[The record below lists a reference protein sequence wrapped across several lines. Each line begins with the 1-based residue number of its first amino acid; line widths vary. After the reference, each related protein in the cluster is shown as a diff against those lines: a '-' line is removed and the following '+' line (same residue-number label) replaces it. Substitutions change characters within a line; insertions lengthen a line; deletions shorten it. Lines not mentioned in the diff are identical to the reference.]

1 MTSMEKLLL
10 HKRLEGL
17 EFNSKDKI
25 FVTLLLIG
33 QQYVTHSHT
42 TCRIPKTL
50 LKIWNGYFQFLGSH
64 SYLLSS
70 NKQAVPYSEGVNPP
84 TPTILSTCLWVFL
97 GKRVGRYFP
106 PCPNPWPN
114 PYAWLIKSRVV
125 GNADSAFNRKM
136 VFLLDSFSLSFI

>member
-33 QQYVTHSHT
+33 QQYVTHSHA

-50 LKIWNGYFQFLGSH
+50 LKI
-64 SYLLSS
+64 
-70 NKQAVPYSEGVNPP
+70 
-84 TPTILSTCLWVFL
+84 
-97 GKRVGRYFP
+97 
-106 PCPNPWPN
+106 
-114 PYAWLIKSRVV
+114 
-125 GNADSAFNRKM
+125 
-136 VFLLDSFSLSFI
+136 